1 MLDKIKQF
9 FFLLGIFSLIAVFYL
24 TKKRLEIN
32 KLKDLIKKDYNK
44 KIDNL
49 KSEKNRLEEKVAVS
63 NAKELKEDIN
73 ELDTKK
79 KEIKKKIASLDD
91 DDLVSAIDSWYKSR

>member
-32 KLKDLIKKDYNK
+32 KLKDLIKKDYNN
-44 KIDNL
+44 KIDKL
-49 KSEKNRLEEKVAVS
+49 KSDKNRLEEKVAVS
-63 NAKELKEDIN
+63 NANELKEDIN

>member
-32 KLKDLIKKDYNK
+32 KLKDLIKKDYNN
-44 KIDNL
+44 KIDKL
-49 KSEKNRLEEKVAVS
+49 KSDKNRLEEKVAVS